1 MLSNADWKSPT
12 DPDARIAKMKDGTM
26 HLAYKPEHAV
36 DLDTG
41 VVVAAPIHPANEGDT
56 TTLSPALDAAAR
68 NLDAVGLAPSEGAPC
83 VVVADKGYHA
93 REQLKALEGGVWKTR
108 IAEPEPAK
116 GYLRWHGDEAARK
129 AVYANRVRL
138 RSDIGRET
146 MRRRGEMV
154 ERSFAHVLDRGG
166 MRRAWLRGRENL
178 HKRYLIHV
186 AGLNLGVLMRALYG
200 QGTPREA
207 AEAVSALIFVLQS
220 DAALAFGLIAA
231 IDGELA
237 PIVIVAA
244 HPTRN

>member
-1 MLSNADWKSPT
+1 
-12 DPDARIAKMKDGTM
+12 
-26 HLAYKPEHAV
+26 
-36 DLDTG
+36 
-41 VVVAAPIHPANEGDT
+41 
-56 TTLSPALDAAAR
+56 
-68 NLDAVGLAPSEGAPC
+68 
-83 VVVADKGYHA
+83 
-93 REQLKALEGGVWKTR
+93 
-108 IAEPEPAK
+108 
-116 GYLRWHGDEAARK
+116 
-129 AVYANRVRL
+129 
-138 RSDIGRET
+138 
-146 MRRRGEMV
+146 MV

-186 AGLNLGVLMRALYG
+186 AGFNLGVLMRALYG